1 MNTFLPSVRA
11 QTARAKKRRRA
22 LLFLLLTAVA
32 LAVLLLCGMGESVTA
47 AAYTAEEEEALEAL
61 LGEVDELLSA
71 LDTEE
76 LQAYLDGFSEYKG
89 KDIKEMLA
97 SLVTGD
103 YALEYD
109 SLWEAVL
116 SLVWEEGKAMLPA
129 LAVIL
134 AVSVLSGILNSAKNG
149 FLHSTMSDIVH
160 FVSYAAVGAVVLAVL
175 TNVLK
180 TGFSAIAEMQKQ
192 MQIVCPIL
200 LTLMAA
206 SGGAVS
212 AGVFRPA
219 VAFLSGGI
227 CELFT
232 AVVLP
237 TSVAVIA
244 LTFVG
249 NLSPEVRCEKLG
261 GLFKSVNKW
270 LIGLALGLF
279 TLFLTVQ
286 GISSAQYD
294 GISLRTV
301 KYLVSGSVP
310 LVGGFLSGGV
320 ELVLAGS
327 SLIKSALG
335 SFAVFLLFAAVLRPV
350 LLFAAFQLFLRLS
363 AAATEPAGGKIS
375 SFLSALAGDCGFFVA
390 GLLCVAFLYFLTV
403 VLLVCSA
410 GVIL

>member
-1 MNTFLPSVRA
+1 MIRRSV
-11 QTARAKKRRRA
+11 KKLRGRRLAPLLIA
-22 LLFLLLTAVA
+22 LFAS
-32 LAVLLLCGMGESVTA
+32 VLLLLCFSGNPVA
-47 AAYTAEEEEALEAL
+47 ASAYTSEEQEALDRLEEEVEEL
-61 LGEVDELLSA
+61 LGA
-71 LDTEE
+71 LDTDE
-76 LQAYLDGFSEYKG
+76 LQAYLDSFDEYRG
-89 KDIKEMLA
+89 KDVKEMLA

-103 YALEYD
+103 FALKYD
-109 SLWEAVL
+109 SLFEAVL
-116 SLVWEEGKAMLPA
+116 GLVWEEGRAMLPA
-129 LAVIL
+129 FAVIL
-134 AVSVLSGILNSAKNG
+134 AVAVLCGILNSAKNG
-149 FLHSTMSDIVH
+149 FLQGTMSDIIH
-160 FVSYAAVGAVVLAVL
+160 FVAYVSVGAVILAVL
-175 TNVLK
+175 TNVLQ
-180 TGFSAIAEMQKQ
+180 TGFSAIAQMQKQ

-219 VAFLSGGI
+219 VAFLSSGI

-237 TSVAVIA
+237 TSVVVIA
-244 LTFVG
+244 LTFAG

-270 LIGLALGLF
+270 LIGLTLGLF

-286 GISSAQYD
+286 GIASAQYD
-294 GISLRTV
+294 GISLRTI

-310 LVGGFLSGGV
+310 IVGGFLSGGV
-320 ELVLAGS
+320 DLVLAGS

-335 SFAVFLLFAAVLRPV
+335 SFSVFLLFATILRPV
-350 LLFAAFQLFLRLS
+350 LLFAAFQLFLRLC
-363 AAATEPAGGKIS
+363 AAATEPVGGKIS
-375 SFLSALAGDCGFFVA
+375 SFLSSLANDCGFFVA

-403 VLLVCSA
+403 ILLVCSA

>member
-1 MNTFLPSVRA
+1 MMRRSL
-11 QTARAKKRRRA
+11 KKLRGRRLA
-22 LLFLLLTAVA
+22 LLLIVLFAS
-32 LAVLLLCGMGESVTA
+32 VLLLLCFSGNPVA
-47 AAYTAEEEEALEAL
+47 ASAYTSEEQEALDRLEEEVE
-61 LGEVDELLSA
+61 ELLDS
-71 LDTEE
+71 LDTDE
-76 LQAYLDGFSEYKG
+76 LQAYLDSFGEYRG
-89 KDIKEMLA
+89 KDVKEMLA

-103 YALEYD
+103 FALEYD
-109 SLWEAVL
+109 SLFEAVL
-116 SLVWEEGKAMLPA
+116 GLVWEEGRAMLPA
-129 LAVIL
+129 FAVIL
-134 AVSVLSGILNSAKNG
+134 AVAVLCGILNSAKNG
-149 FLHSTMSDIVH
+149 FLQGTMSDIIH
-160 FVSYAAVGAVVLAVL
+160 FVAYVSVGAVILAVL
-175 TNVLK
+175 TNVLQ
-180 TGFSAIAEMQKQ
+180 TGFSAIAQMQKQ

-219 VAFLSGGI
+219 VAFLSSGI

-237 TSVAVIA
+237 TSVVVIA
-244 LTFVG
+244 LTFAG

-270 LIGLALGLF
+270 LIGLTLGLF

-286 GISSAQYD
+286 GIASAQYD
-294 GISLRTV
+294 GISLRTI

-310 LVGGFLSGGV
+310 IVGGFLSGGV
-320 ELVLAGS
+320 DLVLAGS

-335 SFAVFLLFAAVLRPV
+335 SFSVFLLFATILRPV
-350 LLFAAFQLFLRLS
+350 LLFAAFQLFLRLC
-363 AAATEPAGGKIS
+363 AAATEPVGGKIS
-375 SFLSALAGDCGFFVA
+375 SFLSSLANDCGFFVA

-403 VLLVCSA
+403 ILLVCSA

>member
-1 MNTFLPSVRA
+1 MIRRSV
-11 QTARAKKRRRA
+11 KKLRGRRLA
-22 LLFLLLTAVA
+22 LLLIA
-32 LAVLLLCGMGESVTA
+32 LFASVLLLLCFSGNPVA
-47 AAYTAEEEEALEAL
+47 ASAYTSEEQEALDRLEEEVEEL
-61 LGEVDELLSA
+61 LGS
-71 LDTEE
+71 LDTDE
-76 LQAYLDGFSEYKG
+76 LQAYLDSFDEYRG
-89 KDIKEMLA
+89 KDVKEMLA

-103 YALEYD
+103 FALEYD
-109 SLWEAVL
+109 SLFEAVL
-116 SLVWEEGKAMLPA
+116 GLVWEEGRAMLPA
-129 LAVIL
+129 FAVIL
-134 AVSVLSGILNSAKNG
+134 AVAVLCGILNSAKNG
-149 FLHSTMSDIVH
+149 FLQGTMSDIIH
-160 FVSYAAVGAVVLAVL
+160 FVAYVSVGAVILAVL
-175 TNVLK
+175 TNVLQ
-180 TGFSAIAEMQKQ
+180 TGFSAIAQMQKQ

-219 VAFLSGGI
+219 VAFLSSGI

-237 TSVAVIA
+237 TSVVVIA
-244 LTFVG
+244 LTFAG

-270 LIGLALGLF
+270 LIGLTLGLF

-286 GISSAQYD
+286 GIASAQYD
-294 GISLRTV
+294 GISLRTI

-310 LVGGFLSGGV
+310 IVGGFLSGGV
-320 ELVLAGS
+320 DLVLAGS

-335 SFAVFLLFAAVLRPV
+335 SFSVFLLFATILRPV
-350 LLFAAFQLFLRLS
+350 LLFAAFQLFLRLC
-363 AAATEPAGGKIS
+363 AAATEPVGGKIS
-375 SFLSALAGDCGFFVA
+375 SFLSSLANDCGFFVA

-403 VLLVCSA
+403 ILLVCSA

>member
-1 MNTFLPSVRA
+1 MTRRSV
-11 QTARAKKRRRA
+11 KKLRGRRLA
-22 LLFLLLTAVA
+22 LLLIA
-32 LAVLLLCGMGESVTA
+32 LFASVLLLLCFSGNPVA
-47 AAYTAEEEEALEAL
+47 ASAYTSEEQEALDRLEEEVEEL
-61 LGEVDELLSA
+61 LGS
-71 LDTEE
+71 LDTDE
-76 LQAYLDGFSEYKG
+76 LQAYLDSFDEYRG
-89 KDIKEMLA
+89 KDVKEMLA

-103 YALEYD
+103 FALEYD
-109 SLWEAVL
+109 SLFEAVL
-116 SLVWEEGKAMLPA
+116 GLVWEEGRAMLPA
-129 LAVIL
+129 FAVIL
-134 AVSVLSGILNSAKNG
+134 AVAVLCGILNSAKNG
-149 FLHSTMSDIVH
+149 FLQGTMSDIIH
-160 FVSYAAVGAVVLAVL
+160 FVAYVSVGAVILAVL
-175 TNVLK
+175 TSVLQ
-180 TGFSAIAEMQKQ
+180 TGFSAIAQMQKQ

-219 VAFLSGGI
+219 VAFLSSGI

-237 TSVAVIA
+237 TSVVVIA
-244 LTFVG
+244 LTFAG

-270 LIGLALGLF
+270 LIGLTLGLF

-286 GISSAQYD
+286 GIASAQYD
-294 GISLRTV
+294 GISLRTI

-310 LVGGFLSGGV
+310 IVGGFLSGGV
-320 ELVLAGS
+320 DLVLAGS

-335 SFAVFLLFAAVLRPV
+335 SFSVFLLFATIMRPV
-350 LLFAAFQLFLRLS
+350 LLFAAFQLFLRLC
-363 AAATEPAGGKIS
+363 AAATEPVGGKIS
-375 SFLSALAGDCGFFVA
+375 SFLSSLANDCGFFVA

-403 VLLVCSA
+403 ILLVCSA

>member
-1 MNTFLPSVRA
+1 MIRRSV
-11 QTARAKKRRRA
+11 KKLRGRRLAPLLIA
-22 LLFLLLTAVA
+22 LFAS
-32 LAVLLLCGMGESVTA
+32 VLLLLCFSGTPVTA
-47 AAYTAEEEEALEAL
+47 SAYTSEEQEALDRLEEEVEEL
-61 LGEVDELLSA
+61 LGS
-71 LDTEE
+71 LDTDE
-76 LQAYLDGFSEYKG
+76 LQAYLDSFDEYRG
-89 KDIKEMLA
+89 KDVKEMLA

-103 YALEYD
+103 FALEYD
-109 SLWEAVL
+109 SLFEAVL
-116 SLVWEEGKAMLPA
+116 GLVWEEGRAMLPA
-129 LAVIL
+129 FAVIL
-134 AVSVLSGILNSAKNG
+134 AVAVLCGILNSAKNG
-149 FLHSTMSDIVH
+149 FLQGTMSDIIH
-160 FVSYAAVGAVVLAVL
+160 FVAYVSVGAVILAVL
-175 TNVLK
+175 TNVLQ
-180 TGFSAIAEMQKQ
+180 TGFSAIAQMQKQ

-219 VAFLSGGI
+219 VAFLSSGI

-237 TSVAVIA
+237 TSVVVIA
-244 LTFVG
+244 LTFAG

-270 LIGLALGLF
+270 LIGLTLGLF

-286 GISSAQYD
+286 GIASAQYD
-294 GISLRTV
+294 GISLRTI

-310 LVGGFLSGGV
+310 IVGGFLSGGV
-320 ELVLAGS
+320 DLVLAGS

-335 SFAVFLLFAAVLRPV
+335 SFSVFLLFATILRPV
-350 LLFAAFQLFLRLS
+350 LLFAAFQLFLRLC
-363 AAATEPAGGKIS
+363 AAATEPVGGKIS
-375 SFLSALAGDCGFFVA
+375 SFLSSLANDCGFFVA

-403 VLLVCSA
+403 ILLVCSA

>member
-1 MNTFLPSVRA
+1 MTRRSV
-11 QTARAKKRRRA
+11 KKLRGRRLAPLLIA
-22 LLFLLLTAVA
+22 LFAS
-32 LAVLLLCGMGESVTA
+32 VLLLLFFSGTPVTA
-47 AAYTAEEEEALEAL
+47 SAYTSEEQEALDRLEEEVEEL
-61 LGEVDELLSA
+61 LGS
-71 LDTEE
+71 LDTDE
-76 LQAYLDGFSEYKG
+76 LQAYLDSFDEYRG
-89 KDIKEMLA
+89 KDVKEMLA

-103 YALEYD
+103 FALKYD
-109 SLWEAVL
+109 SLFEAVL
-116 SLVWEEGKAMLPA
+116 GLVWEEGRAMLPA
-129 LAVIL
+129 FAVIL
-134 AVSVLSGILNSAKNG
+134 AVSVLCGILNSAKNG
-149 FLHSTMSDIVH
+149 FLQGTMSDIIH
-160 FVSYAAVGAVVLAVL
+160 FVAYVSVGAVILAVL
-175 TNVLK
+175 TNVLQ
-180 TGFSAIAEMQKQ
+180 TGFSAIAQMQKQ

-219 VAFLSGGI
+219 VAFLSSGI

-237 TSVAVIA
+237 TSVVVIA
-244 LTFVG
+244 LTFAG

-270 LIGLALGLF
+270 LIGLTLGLF

-286 GISSAQYD
+286 GIASAQYD
-294 GISLRTV
+294 GISLRTI

-310 LVGGFLSGGV
+310 IVGGFLSGGV
-320 ELVLAGS
+320 DLVLAGS

-335 SFAVFLLFAAVLRPV
+335 SFSVFLLFATILRPV
-350 LLFAAFQLFLRLS
+350 LLFAAFQLFLRLC
-363 AAATEPAGGKIS
+363 AAATEPVGGKIS
-375 SFLSALAGDCGFFVA
+375 SFLSSLANDCGFFVA

-403 VLLVCSA
+403 ILLVCSA

>member
-1 MNTFLPSVRA
+1 MIRRSV
-11 QTARAKKRRRA
+11 KKLRGRRLA
-22 LLFLLLTAVA
+22 LLLIVLFAS
-32 LAVLLLCGMGESVTA
+32 VLLLLCFSGNPVA
-47 AAYTAEEEEALEAL
+47 ASAYTSEEQEALDRLEEEVE
-61 LGEVDELLSA
+61 ELLSS
-71 LDTEE
+71 LDTDE
-76 LQAYLDGFSEYKG
+76 LQAYLDSFDEYRG
-89 KDIKEMLA
+89 KDVKEMLA

-103 YALEYD
+103 FALEYD
-109 SLWEAVL
+109 SLFEAVL
-116 SLVWEEGKAMLPA
+116 GLVWEEGRAMLPA
-129 LAVIL
+129 FAVIL
-134 AVSVLSGILNSAKNG
+134 AVAVLCGILNSAKNG
-149 FLHSTMSDIVH
+149 FLQGTMSDIIH
-160 FVSYAAVGAVVLAVL
+160 FVAYVSVGAVILAVL
-175 TNVLK
+175 TNVLQ
-180 TGFSAIAEMQKQ
+180 TGFSAIAQMQKQ

-219 VAFLSGGI
+219 VAFLSSGI

-237 TSVAVIA
+237 TSVVVIA
-244 LTFVG
+244 LTFAG

-270 LIGLALGLF
+270 LIGLTLGLF

-286 GISSAQYD
+286 GIASAQYD
-294 GISLRTV
+294 GISLRTI

-310 LVGGFLSGGV
+310 IVGGFLSGGV
-320 ELVLAGS
+320 DLVLAGS

-335 SFAVFLLFAAVLRPV
+335 SFSVFLLFATILRPV
-350 LLFAAFQLFLRLS
+350 LLFAAFQLFLRLC
-363 AAATEPAGGKIS
+363 AAATEPVGGKIS
-375 SFLSALAGDCGFFVA
+375 SFLSSLANDCGFFVA

-403 VLLVCSA
+403 ILLVCSA

>member
-1 MNTFLPSVRA
+1 MIRRSV
-11 QTARAKKRRRA
+11 KKLRGRRLA
-22 LLFLLLTAVA
+22 LLLIA
-32 LAVLLLCGMGESVTA
+32 LFASVLLLLCFSGNPVTA
-47 AAYTAEEEEALEAL
+47 SAYTSEEQEALDRLEEEVEEL
-61 LGEVDELLSA
+61 LGS
-71 LDTEE
+71 LDTDE
-76 LQAYLDGFSEYKG
+76 LQAYLDSFDEYRG
-89 KDIKEMLA
+89 KDVKEMLA

-103 YALEYD
+103 FALEYD
-109 SLWEAVL
+109 SLFEAVL
-116 SLVWEEGKAMLPA
+116 GLVWEEGRAMLPA
-129 LAVIL
+129 FAVIL
-134 AVSVLSGILNSAKNG
+134 AVAVLCGILNSAKNG
-149 FLHSTMSDIVH
+149 FLQGTMSDIIH
-160 FVSYAAVGAVVLAVL
+160 FVAYVSVGAVILAVL
-175 TNVLK
+175 TSVLQ
-180 TGFSAIAEMQKQ
+180 TGFSAIAQMQKQ

-219 VAFLSGGI
+219 VAFLSSGI

-237 TSVAVIA
+237 TSVVVIA
-244 LTFVG
+244 LTFAG

-270 LIGLALGLF
+270 LIGLTLGLF

-286 GISSAQYD
+286 GIASAQYD
-294 GISLRTV
+294 GISLRTI

-310 LVGGFLSGGV
+310 IVGGFLSGGV
-320 ELVLAGS
+320 DLVLAGS

-335 SFAVFLLFAAVLRPV
+335 SFSVFLLFATILRPV
-350 LLFAAFQLFLRLS
+350 LLFAAFQLFLRLC
-363 AAATEPAGGKIS
+363 AAATEPVGGKIS
-375 SFLSALAGDCGFFVA
+375 SFLSSLANDCGFFVA

-403 VLLVCSA
+403 ILLVCSA

>member
-1 MNTFLPSVRA
+1 MMRRSL
-11 QTARAKKRRRA
+11 KKLRGRRLA
-22 LLFLLLTAVA
+22 LLLIVLFAS
-32 LAVLLLCGMGESVTA
+32 VLLLLCFSGNPVA
-47 AAYTAEEEEALEAL
+47 ASAYTSEEQEALDRLEEEVE
-61 LGEVDELLSA
+61 ELLDS
-71 LDTEE
+71 LDTDE
-76 LQAYLDGFSEYKG
+76 LQAYLDSFDEYRG
-89 KDIKEMLA
+89 KDVKEMLA

-103 YALEYD
+103 FALEYD
-109 SLWEAVL
+109 SLFEAVL
-116 SLVWEEGKAMLPA
+116 GLVWEEGRAMLPA
-129 LAVIL
+129 FAVIL
-134 AVSVLSGILNSAKNG
+134 AVAVLCGILNSAKNG
-149 FLHSTMSDIVH
+149 FLQGTMSDIIH
-160 FVSYAAVGAVVLAVL
+160 FVAYVSVGAVILAVL
-175 TNVLK
+175 TNVLQ
-180 TGFSAIAEMQKQ
+180 TGFSAIAQMQKQ

-219 VAFLSGGI
+219 VAFLSSGI

-237 TSVAVIA
+237 TSVVVIA
-244 LTFVG
+244 LTFAG

-270 LIGLALGLF
+270 LIGLTLGLF

-286 GISSAQYD
+286 GIASAQYD
-294 GISLRTV
+294 GISLRTI

-310 LVGGFLSGGV
+310 IVGGFLSGGV
-320 ELVLAGS
+320 DLVLAGS

-335 SFAVFLLFAAVLRPV
+335 SFSVFLLFATILRPV
-350 LLFAAFQLFLRLS
+350 LLFAAFQLFLRLC
-363 AAATEPAGGKIS
+363 AAATEPVGGKIS
-375 SFLSALAGDCGFFVA
+375 SFLSSLANDCGFFVA

-403 VLLVCSA
+403 ILLVCSA

>member
-1 MNTFLPSVRA
+1 MIRRSV
-11 QTARAKKRRRA
+11 KKLRGRRLA
-22 LLFLLLTAVA
+22 LLLIVLFAS
-32 LAVLLLCGMGESVTA
+32 VLLLLCFWGTPVTA
-47 AAYTAEEEEALEAL
+47 SAYTSEEQEALDRLEEEVEEL
-61 LGEVDELLSA
+61 LGA
-71 LDTEE
+71 LDTDE
-76 LQAYLDGFSEYKG
+76 LQAYLDSFDEYRG
-89 KDIKEMLA
+89 KDVKEMLA

-103 YALEYD
+103 FALKYD
-109 SLWEAVL
+109 SLFEAVL
-116 SLVWEEGKAMLPA
+116 GLVWEEGRAMLPA
-129 LAVIL
+129 FAVIL
-134 AVSVLSGILNSAKNG
+134 AVAVLCGILNSAKNG
-149 FLHSTMSDIVH
+149 FLQGTMSDIIH
-160 FVSYAAVGAVVLAVL
+160 FVAYVSVGAVILAVL
-175 TNVLK
+175 TNVLQ
-180 TGFSAIAEMQKQ
+180 TGFSAIAQMQKQ

-219 VAFLSGGI
+219 VAFLSSGI

-237 TSVAVIA
+237 TSVVVIA
-244 LTFVG
+244 LTFAG

-270 LIGLALGLF
+270 LIGLTLGLF

-286 GISSAQYD
+286 GIASAQYD
-294 GISLRTV
+294 GISLRTI

-310 LVGGFLSGGV
+310 IVGGFLSGGV
-320 ELVLAGS
+320 DLVLAGS

-335 SFAVFLLFAAVLRPV
+335 SFSVFLLFATILRPV
-350 LLFAAFQLFLRLS
+350 LLFAAFQLFLRLC
-363 AAATEPAGGKIS
+363 AAATEPVGGKIS
-375 SFLSALAGDCGFFVA
+375 SFLSSLASDCGFFVA

-403 VLLVCSA
+403 ILLVCSA

>member
-1 MNTFLPSVRA
+1 MMRRSV
-11 QTARAKKRRRA
+11 KKLRGRRLA
-22 LLFLLLTAVA
+22 LLLIA
-32 LAVLLLCGMGESVTA
+32 LFASVLLLLCFSGNPVTA
-47 AAYTAEEEEALEAL
+47 SAYTSEEQEALDRLEEEVEEL
-61 LGEVDELLSA
+61 LGS
-71 LDTEE
+71 LDTDE
-76 LQAYLDGFSEYKG
+76 LQAYLDSFDEYRG
-89 KDIKEMLA
+89 KDVKEMLA

-103 YALEYD
+103 FALGYD
-109 SLWEAVL
+109 SLFEAVL
-116 SLVWEEGKAMLPA
+116 GLVWEEGRAMLPA
-129 LAVIL
+129 FAVIL
-134 AVSVLSGILNSAKNG
+134 AVSVLCGILNSAKNG
-149 FLHSTMSDIVH
+149 FLQGTMSDIIH
-160 FVSYAAVGAVVLAVL
+160 FVAYVSVGAVILAVL
-175 TNVLK
+175 TNVLQ
-180 TGFSAIAEMQKQ
+180 TGFSAIAQMQKQ

-219 VAFLSGGI
+219 VAFLSSGI

-237 TSVAVIA
+237 TSVVVIA
-244 LTFVG
+244 LTFAG

-270 LIGLALGLF
+270 LIGLTLGLF

-286 GISSAQYD
+286 GIASAQYD
-294 GISLRTV
+294 GISLRTI

-310 LVGGFLSGGV
+310 IVGGFLSGGV
-320 ELVLAGS
+320 DLVLAGS

-335 SFAVFLLFAAVLRPV
+335 SFSVFLLFATILRPV
-350 LLFAAFQLFLRLS
+350 LLFAAFQLFLRLC
-363 AAATEPAGGKIS
+363 AAATEPVGGKIS
-375 SFLSALAGDCGFFVA
+375 SFLSSLANDCGFFVA

-403 VLLVCSA
+403 ILLVCSA

>member
-1 MNTFLPSVRA
+1 MIRRSV
-11 QTARAKKRRRA
+11 KKRRGRRLAPLLIA
-22 LLFLLLTAVA
+22 LFAS
-32 LAVLLLCGMGESVTA
+32 VLLLLCFSGNPVA
-47 AAYTAEEEEALEAL
+47 ASAYTSEEQEALDRLEEEVEEL
-61 LGEVDELLSA
+61 LGS
-71 LDTEE
+71 LDTDE
-76 LQAYLDGFSEYKG
+76 LQAYLDSFDEYRG
-89 KDIKEMLA
+89 KDVKEMLA

-103 YALEYD
+103 FALEYD
-109 SLWEAVL
+109 SLFEAVL
-116 SLVWEEGKAMLPA
+116 GLVWEEGRAMLPA
-129 LAVIL
+129 FAVIL
-134 AVSVLSGILNSAKNG
+134 AVAVLCGILNSAKNG
-149 FLHSTMSDIVH
+149 FLQGTMSDIIH
-160 FVSYAAVGAVVLAVL
+160 FVAYVSVGAVILAVL
-175 TNVLK
+175 TNVLQ
-180 TGFSAIAEMQKQ
+180 TGFSAIAQMQKQ

-219 VAFLSGGI
+219 VAFLSSGI

-237 TSVAVIA
+237 TSVVVIA
-244 LTFVG
+244 LTFAG

-270 LIGLALGLF
+270 LIGLTLGLF

-286 GISSAQYD
+286 GIASAQYD
-294 GISLRTV
+294 GISLRTI

-310 LVGGFLSGGV
+310 IVGGFLSGGV
-320 ELVLAGS
+320 DLVLAGS

-335 SFAVFLLFAAVLRPV
+335 SFSVFLLFATILRPV
-350 LLFAAFQLFLRLS
+350 LLFAAFQLFLRLC
-363 AAATEPAGGKIS
+363 AAATEPVGGKIS
-375 SFLSALAGDCGFFVA
+375 SFLSSLANDCGFFVA

-403 VLLVCSA
+403 ILLVCSA